1 MADEDS
7 RKYLYWAIL
16 GLIVYLLF
24 TSCNYDTVDEDS
36 DNKCEPVFV
45 FVGSN
50 TGGLP
55 KDPASLE
62 MYQIAADQARALASP
77 SDGLNKFCTCDP
89 IISKDCTSTEQ
100 RLADYNSGKLTET
113 TKFGSRPWTDVMP
126 YDRYMKVAD
135 KMMSRGW
142 TNHV

>member
-1 MADEDS
+1 MADEQP
-7 RKYLYWAIL
+7 KYVFWAIL
-16 GLIVYLLF
+16 IGMVLYLLF
-24 TSCNYDTVDEDS
+24 TSCSYDTVDS
-36 DNKCEPVFV
+36 PNKCEPVII
-45 FVGSN
+45 FVGSKAD
-50 TGGLP
+50 GLP

-62 MYQIAADQARALASP
+62 MYQAAADQARALASP